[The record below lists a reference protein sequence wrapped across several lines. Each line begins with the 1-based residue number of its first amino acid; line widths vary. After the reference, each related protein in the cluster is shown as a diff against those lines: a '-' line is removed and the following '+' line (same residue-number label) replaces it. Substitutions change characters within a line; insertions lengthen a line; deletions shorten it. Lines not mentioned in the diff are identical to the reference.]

1 MEATGVSSNC
11 FVSRRERRSLS
22 MKSEST
28 RFSRSQPGQV
38 RRQTKSIGLYN
49 FTILILIIILCL
61 SPSSTLAQPT
71 TIASDITAH
80 IPRSGSD
87 PHGQIINALD
97 LDLHE
102 QSSPLESRGNSPIGE
117 HDHHGL
123 EDSFSHELSHDISL
137 QRRILN
143 ASTDS
148 SWTMPEAYDTISNNF
163 ANTSCVDFFL
173 KFRENSTV
181 TDCHAVSL
189 LLENS
194 NAFFHDLSSSTDTAR
209 VLNTSCSEPVD
220 KCQSIMTE
228 LATEMI
234 KDENCGHDYNA
245 NNTVVTSAYQEMRAF
260 EPVYQ
265 ATCLMNS
272 ETQEYCFVEALM
284 NTTAPTDYDVYLI
297 PIGNPLIKGE
307 LTCNECLRE
316 TMYIYSQWATVDN
329 QDLDSDYISSAKIV
343 NEECGSGF
351 ASIDV
356 TTGNFTVSAG
366 SAATLPAPGSRLVS
380 VIYLILGAFLWE
392 VL

>member
-1 MEATGVSSNC
+1 MEAIGVSSNC
-11 FVSRRERRSLS
+11 FASRRECRSLS
-22 MKSEST
+22 MESEST
-28 RFSRSQPGQV
+28 RSRRSQSDHV
-38 RRQTKSIGLYN
+38 RRLPKSIGFYN
-49 FTILILIIILCL
+49 HTILILIIILCL
-61 SPSSTLAQPT
+61 SPISTLAHPT
-71 TIASDITAH
+71 TIASDITKH
-80 IPRSGSD
+80 IPRSASD
-87 PHGQIINALD
+87 PHGQIINAVD
-97 LDLHE
+97 LALHE
-102 QSSPLESRGNSPIGE
+102 QSSTLESRDSPIGE

-143 ASTDS
+143 ASTDT

-173 KFRENSTV
+173 KFRENTTI

-220 KCQSIMTE
+220 KCQSILTE

-234 KDENCGHDYNA
+234 KDENCGNDYNA

-265 ATCLMNS
+265 ATCLVNS

-284 NTTAPTDYDVYLI
+284 NTTTPTDYDVYLI

-351 ASIDV
+351 APIDV

-366 SAATLPAPGSRLVS
+366 SAAALPASGSSLVS
-380 VIYLILGAFLWE
+380 VICLILGAFLWE
-392 VL
+392 ML